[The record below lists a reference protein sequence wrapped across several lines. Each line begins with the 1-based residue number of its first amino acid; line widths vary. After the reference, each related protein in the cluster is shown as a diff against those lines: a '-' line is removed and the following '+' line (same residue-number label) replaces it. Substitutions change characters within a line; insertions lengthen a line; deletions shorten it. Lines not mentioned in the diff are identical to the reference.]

1 VISELRESIYGI
13 ETKEMTLNR
22 VARTKSGNHAAP
34 NDDHEKPDSANL
46 AEASLDD
53 EIRQRAYAIH
63 IDRGGN
69 HGYDLDDWL
78 RAERELKQEKRV
90 IPDGEDSAG

>member
-1 VISELRESIYGI
+1 
-13 ETKEMTLNR
+13 MTVSR

-34 NDDHEKPDSANL
+34 NDDHEKPDSADL

-53 EIRQRAYAIH
+53 KIRQRAYAIH

-78 RAERELKQEKRV
+78 RAERELKEAKGM
-90 IPDGEDSAG
+90 IPDGEDSADSR